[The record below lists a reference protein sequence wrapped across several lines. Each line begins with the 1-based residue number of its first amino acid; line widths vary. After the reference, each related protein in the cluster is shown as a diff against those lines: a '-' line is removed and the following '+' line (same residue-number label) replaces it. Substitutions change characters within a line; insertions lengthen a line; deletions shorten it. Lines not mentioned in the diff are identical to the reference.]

1 MAARSLVNATVR
13 CYSTCGMSDP
23 AEKRVLYRFPDE
35 LSPDEAEQMDHVMD
49 VDGEA
54 YLRWL
59 AGEGPDPC
67 PPEGSE

>member
-1 MAARSLVNATVR
+1 ML
-13 CYSTCGMSDP
+13 
-23 AEKRVLYRFPDE
+23 AERGSPPLNPWAKKRVFYRVPEELPPDE
-35 LSPDEAEQMDHVMD
+35 VEQLDRVMD

-67 PPEGSE
+67 LPERSE

>member
-1 MAARSLVNATVR
+1 
-13 CYSTCGMSDP
+13 MSDP
-23 AEKRVLYRFPDE
+23 ARADEPKRPRYRYPEPLTAEERAEMQRVL
-35 LSPDEAEQMDHVMD
+35 D

-67 PPEGSE
+67 PPESSG

>member
-1 MAARSLVNATVR
+1 MR
-13 CYSTCGMSDP
+13 MSDP
-23 AEKRVLYRFPDE
+23 AKARQGDQPRYLYPEEVTAEERAEMARVLE
-35 LSPDEAEQMDHVMD
+35 

-67 PPEGSE
+67 PPESSD